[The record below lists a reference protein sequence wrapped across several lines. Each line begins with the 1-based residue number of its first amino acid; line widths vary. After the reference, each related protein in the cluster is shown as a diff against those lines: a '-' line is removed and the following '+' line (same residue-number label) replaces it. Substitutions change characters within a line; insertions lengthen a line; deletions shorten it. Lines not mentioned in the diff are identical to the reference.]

1 MLSSRSRYA
10 LRAMLYLAKQKPDQ
24 LVLVADVAKKAKI
37 PKKFL
42 ELILLDLKKR
52 GLLHS
57 QRGKNGGY
65 TLARAANQITFAEII
80 RITDGPLA
88 PIACASV
95 TAYRKCDD
103 CDDEKTCA
111 IRKVMRGVRDS
122 MSAILDTVTLADG
135 LSGKG
140 VLPALKK
147 GKVLL

>member
-1 MLSSRSRYA
+1 
-10 LRAMLYLAKQKPDQ
+10 MLYLAKQKPDA
-24 LVLVADVAKKAKI
+24 LVLVADVAAKAKI

-65 TLARAANQITFAEII
+65 TLARPADKITFAEII

-103 CDDEKTCA
+103 CEDEKTCA
-111 IRKVMRGVRDS
+111 IRKIMRGVRDS

-135 LSGKG
+135 LSGKAVLSG
-140 VLPALKK
+140 VKK

>member
-1 MLSSRSRYA
+1 MLSSRSKYA
-10 LRAMLYLAKQKPDQ
+10 LRAMMMLASQSPDQ
-24 LVLVADVAKKAKI
+24 LTLVADIAKSRKI

-57 QRGKNGGY
+57 QRGRSGGY
-65 TLARAANQITFAEII
+65 QLARPANKITLGEII

-103 CDDEKTCA
+103 CEDEKTCG
-111 IRKVMRGVRDS
+111 IRRIMRGVRDS
-122 MSAILDTVTLADG
+122 IS
-135 LSGKG
+135 
-140 VLPALKK
+140 
-147 GKVLL
+147 

>member
-10 LRAMLYLAKQKPDQ
+10 LRAMLYLAKQKPDE

-42 ELILLDLKKR
+42 ELILLDMKKR

-65 TLARAANQITFAEII
+65 TLARPADQITFAEII

-103 CDDEKTCA
+103 CEDEKTCA

-122 MSAILDTVTLADG
+122 MSAILDTVTLADS
-135 LSGKG
+135 LSGKAL
-140 VLPALKK
+140 LPALKK

>member
-1 MLSSRSRYA
+1 MLH
-10 LRAMLYLAKQKPDQ
+10 LAKQKPDQ
-24 LVLVADVAKKAKI
+24 LVLVADIANKAKI

-42 ELILLDLKKR
+42 ELILLDMKKR

-65 TLARAANQITFAEII
+65 TLARPSDKITFAEII

-95 TAYRKCDD
+95 TAYRKCED
-103 CDDEKTCA
+103 CEDEKTCA
-111 IRKVMRGVRDS
+111 IRKIMRGVRDS

-135 LSGKG
+135 LSGKA
-140 VLPALKK
+140 VLPGVKK
-147 GKVLL
+147 GKILP

>member
-1 MLSSRSRYA
+1 
-10 LRAMLYLAKQKPDQ
+10 MLYLARQKPNE

-103 CDDEKTCA
+103 CEDEKTCA

-122 MSAILDTVTLADG
+122 MSAILDTVTLADS
-135 LSGKG
+135 LSGKAL
-140 VLPALKK
+140 LPALKK

>member
-10 LRAMLYLAKQKPDQ
+10 LRAMLYLAKQKPDE

>member
-10 LRAMLYLAKQKPDQ
+10 LRAMLYLAKQKPDA

-65 TLARAANQITFAEII
+65 TLARPAGQITFGEII

-95 TAYRKCDD
+95 TAYRRCDD
-103 CDDEKTCA
+103 CEDEKTCA
-111 IRKVMRGVRDS
+111 IRKIMRGVRDA

-135 LSGKG
+135 LSGKAL
-140 VLPALKK
+140 LPALKK

>member
-10 LRAMLYLAKQKPDQ
+10 LRAMLYLAKQKPDE

-65 TLARAANQITFAEII
+65 TLARPADQITFAEII

-103 CDDEKTCA
+103 CEDEKTCA

-122 MSAILDTVTLADG
+122 MSAILDTVTLADS
-135 LSGKG
+135 LSGKAL
-140 VLPALKK
+140 LPALKK